1 MARTR
6 TKGSPA
12 VLVLVGLVI
21 LLLGIFTILS
31 SISNKKTLDKCTA
44 TVTGEVTN
52 VKSVRHTA
60 KKGKHGRRTYHTYTA
75 EYTYEV
81 DGVTYNDSVSMG
93 QSKSRDRGSAIPVNY
108 DPANPEN
115 NCTSYERS
123 QNSNGYFTGGAMVL
137 FSIIMVAAGIKG
149 TKNNT
154 INNTA
159 RAAAIPF
166 AAQNMD
172 NGFGSSSFNN
182 SYNNYNN
189 NFNSDLNNNP
199 GSNYGG
205 YDNNYNNNYNNYNN
219 NNNYNNSYNN
229 NYGGYQDNSGFS
241 DNDFNQ
247 LN

>member
-52 VKSVRHTA
+52 VKSVRHTT

-93 QSKSRDRGSAIPVNY
+93 KSKSRDRGSAIPVNY
-108 DPANPEN
+108 DPANPKN

-166 AAQNMD
+166 AFLCGIFVVTATI
-172 NGFGSSSFNN
+172 
-182 SYNNYNN
+182 
-189 NFNSDLNNNP
+189 
-199 GSNYGG
+199 
-205 YDNNYNNNYNNYNN
+205 
-219 NNNYNNSYNN
+219 
-229 NYGGYQDNSGFS
+229 
-241 DNDFNQ
+241 
-247 LN
+247 